1 MQHITFANEYYEAQ
15 ANQLSLSAKQ
25 FGIDT
30 KIYNQTDITE
40 LIEQFSWVNK
50 SVRGFG
56 YWLWKPYIILDALT
70 KLNFGETLLY
80 TDAGVLIVND
90 PNCLNVCLKFSDIV
104 CFSLYGIDENDWSKD
119 VLIKYIGIEPDFGET
134 WQRSASYIVIKK
146 TQRSTAFCEEW
157 LQLCKKKYLID
168 NTNLSTHKNF
178 QFHRND
184 QSIFSLL

>member
-80 TDAGVLIVND
+80 TDAG
-90 PNCLNVCLKFSDIV
+90 
-104 CFSLYGIDENDWSKD
+104 
-119 VLIKYIGIEPDFGET
+119 
-134 WQRSASYIVIKK
+134 
-146 TQRSTAFCEEW
+146 
-157 LQLCKKKYLID
+157 
-168 NTNLSTHKNF
+168 
-178 QFHRND
+178 
-184 QSIFSLL
+184 